1 VRVDSAFLPAPDEAV
16 MKLEAKVGV
25 TAVLTGMVVLAGA
38 GVAQNRIGEADRLA
52 AAIQSTAATS
62 AQQEDFRNLR
72 SAQHEAVEG
81 LWIAAALGA
90 LLGGVA
96 SMASIH
102 QLVRSLQRVSE
113 QTDAIAR
120 GDLSLAELEVAGGD
134 EVTDLAVAINAMQ
147 RNLRGTMGAL
157 ALNTGTLAASADE
170 MRAASEGVHRRMDQQ
185 SQQTQQAAAA
195 MAEMSASFAEVSRHT
210 QDAAQTA
217 RDAATTANEGGT
229 IVREVLG
236 SIQKIAAAVSE
247 TSASVGLLGDDS
259 RKISQ
264 VVNVIDE
271 IAKKTNLLALNAA
284 IEAARAGEHGR
295 GFAVVAGE
303 VRRLAESTAA
313 ATNEIAGMIQAVQQ
327 RMCSAVAS
335 MENGTEMVHAGVA
348 TTTQA
353 GAALERIIGM
363 AERVERMI
371 AQIAIATTQQA
382 AAADQSSTSLDAIHG
397 LSDGNLTEMALSA
410 ERVDGLRA
418 TAEAIERQV
427 ELFRVA
433 A

>member
-1 VRVDSAFLPAPDEAV
+1 MMR
-16 MKLEAKVGV
+16 LEAKDGV
-25 TAVLTGMVVLAGA
+25 KAVLTGMIILAGA
-38 GVAQNRIGEADRLA
+38 GLAQNRIGEADRLA
-52 AAIQSTAATS
+52 AAMENTATAT
-62 AQQEDFRNLR
+62 LR
-72 SAQHEAVEG
+72 QADLHELQAAQHEAVQS
-81 LWIAAALGA
+81 LWAAAALAA

-96 SMASIH
+96 SMAIMRHVAGSMR
-102 QLVRSLQRVSE
+102 LVAERA
-113 QTDAIAR
+113 DAIAR
-120 GDLSLAELEVAGGD
+120 GDLSLGELQVNGQD
-134 EVTDLAVAINAMQ
+134 EVTDVAAAVNAMQ
-147 RNLRGTMGAL
+147 RKLRATIGEL
-157 ALNTGTLAASADE
+157 ASNTGTLTANADE
-170 MRAASEGVHRRMDQQ
+170 MRTASEGVHRRMDQQ

-217 RDAATTANEGGT
+217 RDAAATANEGGT

-313 ATNEIAGMIQAVQQ
+313 ATSEIAGMIQAVQQ
-327 RMCSAVAS
+327 RMRGAVAS

-353 GAALERIIGM
+353 GAALEKIIGM